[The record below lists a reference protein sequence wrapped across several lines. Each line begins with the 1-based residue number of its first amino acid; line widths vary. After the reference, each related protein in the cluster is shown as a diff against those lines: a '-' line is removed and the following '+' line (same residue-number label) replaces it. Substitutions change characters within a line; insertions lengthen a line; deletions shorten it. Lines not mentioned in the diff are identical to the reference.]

1 MEPSAA
7 KDIIKIKCIICSKTE
22 HAGVREKFRMIECP
36 RAQRFLQAV
45 LYFQDDVYTKV
56 ADLEDETSVF
66 GADLYYPKTCL
77 ESYFQRYSRA
87 KTSSSKANRKGPK
100 KRNLLLAEVDV
111 ITNLLNNDIGIPL
124 SDIRDLI
131 NDKDEYANITNE

>member
-1 MEPSAA
+1 MS
-7 KDIIKIKCIICSKTE
+7 
-22 HAGVREKFRMIECP
+22 ECP

-56 ADLEDETSVF
+56 ADLEDETGVF
-66 GADLYYPKTCL
+66 GADLYYHKTCL

-87 KTSSSKANRKGPK
+87 KTSASKANRKGPK
-100 KRNLLLAEVDV
+100 KRNLLLTEVDV
-111 ITNLLNNDIGIPL
+111 ITNLLNNNIGIPL

-131 NDKDEYANITNE
+131 NDKDKK